1 MSNEKQSKYILTT
14 TGQEYV
20 LLDRELQEVTTP
32 VEIQDRLTVA
42 LKIRF
47 TWFAA
52 VCMLLMAIYLIIASL
67 GPASDFNSDPFIVT
81 IWISGVCSLFFAGIC
96 AFLIKNLINAH
107 TVDFDVNQEDIN
119 RYQLMTSAVHGLV
132 NGDKTHAVTGHE
144 SNIGGYKYNA
154 GASFSIKT
162 KSKDAPKLSMESG
175 FSIFS
180 FPQLALLAVSNK
192 GKSISSRTEVSVFGF
207 LIWAI
212 SAIGWGLVMSS
223 SPMTAAAVT
232 IISFLLI
239 LFTHAAGEERFPSI
253 EDGRILTPLGTL
265 YQDEDGMLKGLDMG
279 YEEAINVEMTT
290 DSLIVDSQPKDA
302 GVIGYT
308 WKYSNKDGSRDMR
321 FNDNKQHYN
330 IMMWRVTG
338 VILGQPVY
346 LDSSNAHAARELLLA
361 KGDRASWAYHSAQ
374 FHNRSDFNE

>member
-1 MSNEKQSKYILTT
+1 M
-14 TGQEYV
+14 

-32 VEIQDRLTVA
+32 VEIQDRLTAA

-67 GPASDFNSDPFIVT
+67 GPASHVNSEPFTIT

-96 AFLIKNLINAH
+96 AFLIKGLVNAH
-107 TVDFDVNQEDIN
+107 TVDLDVSQEDMI
-119 RYQLMTSAVHGLV
+119 RYQLLTSAVHGLV

-154 GASFSIKT
+154 GASYSIKT

-175 FSIFS
+175 FSIFL

-192 GKSISSRTEVSVFGF
+192 GKSISSRTGVTSFGF
-207 LIWAI
+207 LVWAI

-232 IISFLLI
+232 IVTFLLI
-239 LFTHAAGEERFPSI
+239 LFTHAAGEERFPNI

-265 YQDEDGMLKGLDMG
+265 YQDEDGTLKGLDMG

-330 IMMWRVTG
+330 IMMWRLTG

-361 KGDRASWAYHSAQ
+361 KGDPASWAYHSAQ